1 MNLKGKTLSEH
12 LASQN
17 KKKFPFNGSVDYRL
31 RYRNIKEY
39 MDNNIHPLVELSA
52 YKIDG
57 MQLTKHGTEHID
69 TVIQK
74 ASELLDIAGIELSPY
89 EVYLLLIAIQIH
101 DSGHIF
107 SGRKKHEVF
116 TAEIIQRMTILLGD
130 ETAEKRVIFQ
140 IAEAHGGYLDNGDKD
155 KLSLLKT
162 SDRILNQPVKI
173 QLLAS
178 VLRLADE
185 LADDFTRATSDPN
198 IEKSSEVYHKY
209 ASALHNVEVDH
220 TGKQMNLT
228 FCLEKEDVLK
238 KYGKHDEE
246 VFLIDEIFER
256 VFKTYIET
264 VYCQRFMPHPLTFDT
279 VYAKIEFIDK
289 DSLVNYFDPISLK
302 LTEKGY
308 PKIAAKSVYEICPED
323 LRYQNNG
330 FINGQLIN
338 DIVKAQEITKS

>member
-1 MNLKGKTLSEH
+1 MKLNKKTLSEY
-12 LASQN
+12 LARQN

-39 MDNNIHPLVELSA
+39 MDNKIHPLVEISA
-52 YKIDG
+52 YKIDE

-74 ASELLDIAGIELSPY
+74 ATELLDIEGIELTPY
-89 EVYLLLIAIQIH
+89 EVYLLLVAIQIH
-101 DSGHIF
+101 DSGHII
-107 SGRKKHEVF
+107 SGRKKHEKF
-116 TAEIIQRMTILLGD
+116 TAEIIQGMTILLGD

-140 IAEAHGGYLDNGDKD
+140 IAEAHGGYTDDGNKD

-178 VLRLADE
+178 ILRLSDE
-185 LADDFTRATSDPN
+185 LADDFTRSTSDPN
-198 IEKSSEVYHKY
+198 VEKCSEVYHKY
-209 ASALHNVEVDH
+209 ASSLHNVEVDH
-220 TGKQMNLT
+220 TGKQINLT
-228 FCLEKEDVLK
+228 FCLEKENVLK
-238 KYGKHDEE
+238 KFGKQSEE

-264 VYCQRFMPHPLTFDT
+264 VYCQRFLPHPLSFDT

-289 DSLVNYFDPISLK
+289 DSLVNYLDPISLK

-308 PKIAAKSVYEICPED
+308 PKLAAKSVYEICPED
-323 LRYQNNG
+323 LKYQNNG
-330 FINGQLIN
+330 FITGQLIQE
-338 DIVKAQEITKS
+338 IVKSQETTKS